1 MRRKGPCDCLTEE
14 RESGFDCN
22 VPFSRRRLPIFGVSP
37 GGASLSISLSFFIS
51 SLPRTNNMLN
61 SRVSIQYIFSIRSP
75 DILLFHF
82 RFLPQLPC
90 SSSILMTK
98 TRGLVF
104 MPIAVCCLG
113 LPFSRQTGGQWRP
126 IICFLIAVL
135 TARASDG
142 VK

>member
-14 RESGFDCN
+14 REFDCN

-37 GGASLSISLSFFIS
+37 GGGESLYFSLFLHIFPSSHKQHAEQSCIDTIYLLYTITRCSPFSLSLSS
-51 SLPRTNNMLN
+51 
-61 SRVSIQYIFSIRSP
+61 
-75 DILLFHF
+75 
-82 RFLPQLPC
+82 QLPC